1 MCGED
6 MAYTTQ
12 HDLETSVQ
20 GLPPPIQP
28 ALLDFG
34 LYRFSICQFW
44 GMKPVPA
51 VQKEPVMST
60 IPTLILQGEYDPVTP
75 PANGMLAAQTLSKSY
90 FFLFPGVG
98 HRVASPSSCPSDIT
112 NAFWEH
118 PAEKPDASCIS
129 SMQEPFT

>member
-1 MCGED
+1 MSIGLFYSVMCGED
-6 MAYTTQ
+6 MAFTTQ

-20 GLPPPIQP
+20 GLPPQIRP

-98 HRVASPSSCPSDIT
+98 HGVYSPQQLSIR
-112 NAFWEH
+112 H
-118 PAEKPDASCIS
+118 H
-129 SMQEPFT
+129 

>member
-1 MCGED
+1 

-12 HDLETSVQ
+12 HDLEASVQ

-34 LYRFSICQFW
+34 LSRFSICQFW

-51 VQKEPVMST
+51 VQKEPVRST

-75 PANGMLAAQTLSKSY
+75 PANGMLAAQTLSKPY

-98 HRVASPSSCPSDIT
+98 HGVSSPTFFCPNDIT
-112 NAFWEH
+112 NAFWEN
-118 PAEKPDASCIS
+118 PTEKPDASCIS
-129 SMQEPFT
+129 SMPEPVFT